1 MHIKRR
7 NHIIKSLHYLH
18 LSFSL
23 LQYQI
28 VTFFSI
34 FLSLSSKMSWEIF
47 NKISHQILLYISSSW
62 RTKTYVCNDLNLIS
76 AITVKHKSC
85 FEQILIMKSMDC
97 FIVPSLLLWDYMHK
111 KEKNHFGTFSIP
123 LEVIGIQMKD
133 SFGVYYKS
141 YRRANSRHSAIN
153 LFF

>member
-1 MHIKRR
+1 M
-7 NHIIKSLHYLH
+7 
-18 LSFSL
+18 
-23 LQYQI
+23 
-28 VTFFSI
+28 
-34 FLSLSSKMSWEIF
+34 
-47 NKISHQILLYISSSW
+47 
-62 RTKTYVCNDLNLIS
+62 
-76 AITVKHKSC
+76 KHKSS

-153 LFF
+153 LFFKFPSGNELFDSSPFQQFYSLIFKFLSKQSSTSDIFRQGIFYSL